1 MGYRSDVCIALTR
14 QGREALKQLLAS
26 LNRTEA
32 KALRGFLSETDFHR
46 VDTKS
51 KAEVWLWRNT
61 KWYEEPGAYPAIY
74 QLAQLL
80 RGLALEDY
88 RFLRLGEY
96 PDDVEDQGQ
105 FWNTPFDMHIVREI
119 VVK

>member
-14 QGREALKQLLAS
+14 QGREALKQLLTS

-32 KALRGFLSETDFHR
+32 KALRGFLSAADFHR
-46 VDTKS
+46 VDTKT
-51 KAEVWLWRNT
+51 KAAVWLWRNI
-61 KWYEEPGAYPAIY
+61 KWYEESETLPEVY

-105 FWNTPFDMHIVREI
+105 FFDTPFDLHIVREI

>member
-14 QGREALKQLLAS
+14 QGREALKQLLTS
-26 LNRTEA
+26 LGRTEA
-32 KALRGFLSETDFHR
+32 KALRSFLSVADFHR
-46 VDTKS
+46 MDTKS
-51 KAEVWLWRNT
+51 KAAVWLWKNI
-61 KWYEEPGAYPAIY
+61 KWYEESETLPEVY

>member
-14 QGREALKQLLAS
+14 QGREALKQLLTS
-26 LNRTEA
+26 LNRAEA
-32 KALRGFLSETDFHR
+32 KALRGFLSAADFHR
-46 VDTKS
+46 VDTKT
-51 KAEVWLWRNT
+51 KAAVWLWRNI
-61 KWYEEPGAYPAIY
+61 KWYEESETLPEVY

-105 FWNTPFDMHIVREI
+105 FFDTPFDLHIVREI

>member
-14 QGREALKQLLAS
+14 QGREALKLLLTS
-26 LNRTEA
+26 LGRTEA
-32 KALRGFLSETDFHR
+32 KALRGFLSAADFHR
-46 VDTKS
+46 VDTKT
-51 KAEVWLWRNT
+51 KAAVWLWRNI
-61 KWYEEPGAYPAIY
+61 KWYEESETLPEVY

-105 FWNTPFDMHIVREI
+105 FWNTLFDMHIVREI